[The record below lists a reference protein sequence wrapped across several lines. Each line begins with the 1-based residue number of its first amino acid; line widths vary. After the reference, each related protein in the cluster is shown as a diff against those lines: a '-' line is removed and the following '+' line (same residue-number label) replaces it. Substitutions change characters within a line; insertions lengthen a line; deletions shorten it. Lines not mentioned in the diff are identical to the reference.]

1 MKRPLF
7 LIVALVILFILTV
20 TICPGDALSR
30 QDQKKEKNSRRVVRQ
45 PVVSGSFYPSNP
57 IVLRKM
63 INGFLNAADP
73 PEIKGKLIGLVEPH
87 AGYVYSGGVAAE
99 GYSLL
104 KGRKF
109 KTVVVIGPSHHLRYP
124 GASIYNIGDYKTPL
138 GVVRVD
144 RKLCNRI
151 IDKGRDITYY
161 APLHRNEHSVEVE
174 IPFLQVALEDFSLVP
189 IVMGE
194 FSLEACQKLASALI
208 KACKGKDVLF
218 IASSDMSHYHEYS
231 MANLIDEK
239 ANRIIEEF
247 SSSKLWDN
255 LASRDVEMCGG
266 APALTVMM
274 VAKGLGADKAKV
286 LKYVNSGD
294 ITGDKSRVVGYS
306 AVAFFAAAGG
316 AEEGRVRR
324 EENATKDS
332 VDNSATEDAG
342 YLSEEAREE
351 LLKIARET
359 IISLFDSGKIPKFD
373 VKNEE
378 LKREGGVFVTLRYS
392 GRLRGCIGNFR
403 SKQPLYM
410 TVSKMAIQAT
420 RDYRFTTSPVTK
432 QELNDIDIEISVLSP
447 LRKIK
452 SIDEIEMGKHGIYIM
467 RGRNNGCFLPQVADE
482 TGWTKIEFLEHCCSD
497 KAGLSPDAWKKKGTE
512 ILIFTAEVF
521 GEQR

>member
-7 LIVALVILFILTV
+7 LVALLILFILTI

-30 QDQKKEKNSRRVVRQ
+30 EDQKKEKNSRGVVRQ

-57 IVLRKM
+57 VILRKM
-63 INGFLNAADP
+63 INDFLKAADP

-87 AGYVYSGGVAAE
+87 AGYVYSGWVAAE

-124 GASIYNIGDYKTPL
+124 GSSVYNIGDYKTPL
-138 GVVRVD
+138 GIVRVD
-144 RKLCNRI
+144 RKLCNTI
-151 IDKGRDITYY
+151 IDKGQDITYY

-189 IVMGE
+189 IVIGE
-194 FSLEACQKLASALI
+194 FSLEACQKLANALI

-218 IASSDMSHYHEYS
+218 IASSDMSHYYEYS
-231 MANLIDEK
+231 IANLIDEK

-247 SSSKLWDN
+247 SPSKLWDN
-255 LASRDVEMCGG
+255 LASGDVEMCGG
-266 APALTVMM
+266 APVVTVMM
-274 VAKGLGADKAKV
+274 VAKGFGADKAKV

-294 ITGDKSRVVGYS
+294 VTGDKSRVVGYS
-306 AVAFFAAAGG
+306 SAAFY
-316 AEEGRVRR
+316 RTR
-324 EENATKDS
+324 DS
-332 VDNSATEDAG
+332 ADNSAAEDAG
-342 YLSEEAREE
+342 YLSEKAKKE

-359 IISLFDSGKIPKFD
+359 IVSLFDSGRIPKFE
-373 VKNEE
+373 VKNKE
-378 LKREGGVFVTLRYS
+378 LKREGGVFVTLRNS

-403 SKQPLYM
+403 SNQPLYK
-410 TVSKMAIQAT
+410 TVSQMAVQST
-420 RDYRFTTSPVTK
+420 RDYRFTLSPVTK
-432 QELNDIDIEISVLSP
+432 QELADIDIEISVLSP

-452 SIDEIEMGKHGIYIM
+452 SVDEIEMGKHGIYII

-482 TGWTKIEFLEHCCSD
+482 TGWTKTEFLEHCCSD
-497 KAGLSPDAWKKKGTE
+497 KAGLSPDAWKEEGTE
-512 ILIFTAEVF
+512 IFIFSAEVF

>member
-1 MKRPLF
+1 M
-7 LIVALVILFILTV
+7 
-20 TICPGDALSR
+20 SR
-30 QDQKKEKNSRRVVRQ
+30 EDQKKEKNSRGVVRQ

-57 IVLRKM
+57 VILRKM
-63 INGFLNAADP
+63 INDFLKAADP

-109 KTVVVIGPSHHLRYP
+109 KTVVVIGPSHRLRYP
-124 GASIYNIGDYKTPL
+124 GSSVYNIGDYKTPL

-144 RKLCNRI
+144 RKLCNAI
-151 IDKGRDITYY
+151 IDKGQDITYY
-161 APLHRNEHSVEVE
+161 APLHRDEHSVEVE

-194 FSLEACQKLASALI
+194 FSLEACQKLANALI
-208 KACKGKDVLF
+208 EACRGKDVLF

-231 MANLIDEK
+231 TANLIDEK
-239 ANRIIEEF
+239 TNRIIEEF
-247 SSSKLWDN
+247 SPSKLWDN

-266 APALTVMM
+266 ASVITVMM
-274 VAKGLGADKAKV
+274 VAKALGADKATV

-294 ITGDKSRVVGYS
+294 VTGDKSRVVGYS
-306 AVAFFAAAGG
+306 SVAFY
-316 AEEGRVRR
+316 R
-324 EENATKDS
+324 TKDS
-332 VDNSATEDAG
+332 EDSSAAEDAG

-359 IISLFDSGKIPKFD
+359 IVSLFDSGKIPKLE

-378 LKREGGVFVTLRYS
+378 LKREGGAFVTLRNS

-403 SKQPLYM
+403 SNQPLYK
-410 TVSKMAIQAT
+410 TVSRMAVQAA
-420 RDYRFTTSPVTK
+420 RDSRFTVSPVTK
-432 QELNDIDIEISVLSP
+432 QELADIDIEISVLSP

-452 SIDEIEMGKHGIYIM
+452 SVDEIEMGKHGIYIM

-482 TGWTKIEFLEHCCSD
+482 AGWTRREFLERCCSD
-497 KAGLSPDAWKKKGTE
+497 KAGLSPDAWKRKGTE
-512 ILIFTAEVF
+512 IFIFTAEVF
-521 GEQR
+521 SEKD

>member
-1 MKRPLF
+1 M
-7 LIVALVILFILTV
+7 
-20 TICPGDALSR
+20 SR
-30 QDQKKEKNSRRVVRQ
+30 QDQKKEKNSRGVVRQ

-57 IVLRKM
+57 VVLRKM
-63 INGFLNAADP
+63 INDFLKAAGP
-73 PEIKGKLIGLVEPH
+73 AEIKGKLIGLVEPH

-104 KGRKF
+104 KGKKF
-109 KTVVVIGPSHHLRYP
+109 KTVVVIGASHRLRYP
-124 GASIYNIGDYKTPL
+124 GSSIYNIGDYKTPL
-138 GVVRVD
+138 GIVRVD

-174 IPFLQVALEDFSLVP
+174 IPFLQVALGDFSLVP
-189 IVMGE
+189 IIMGE

-231 MANLIDEK
+231 RANLIDEK
-239 ANRIIEEF
+239 ANKIIEEF
-247 SSSKLWDN
+247 SPSKLWDN
-255 LASRDVEMCGG
+255 LASRDIEMCGG
-266 APALTVMM
+266 APVLAVMM
-274 VAKGLGADKAKV
+274 VAKEFGADKAKV
-286 LKYVNSGD
+286 LKYANSGD

-306 AVAFFAAAGG
+306 AIAFYAAAEEDRGG
-316 AEEGRVRR
+316 R

-332 VDNSATEDAG
+332 EDNSLEEDAG

-359 IISLFDSGKIPKFD
+359 IVSLFGSGKIPKFE

-378 LKREGGVFVTLRYS
+378 LKREGGVFVTLRNS

-403 SKQPLYM
+403 SSQPLYI
-410 TVSKMAIQAT
+410 TVSRMAVQAT

-432 QELNDIDIEISVLSP
+432 QELSDIDIEISVLSP

-452 SIDEIEMGKHGIYIM
+452 SVDEIEMGKHGIYIM
-467 RGRNNGCFLPQVADE
+467 RGRNNGCFLPHVADE
-482 TGWTKIEFLEHCCSD
+482 TGWTRKEFLEHCCSD
-497 KAGLSPDAWKKKGTE
+497 KAGLSPNAWKEKGTE
-512 ILIFTAEVF
+512 VFIFTAEVF